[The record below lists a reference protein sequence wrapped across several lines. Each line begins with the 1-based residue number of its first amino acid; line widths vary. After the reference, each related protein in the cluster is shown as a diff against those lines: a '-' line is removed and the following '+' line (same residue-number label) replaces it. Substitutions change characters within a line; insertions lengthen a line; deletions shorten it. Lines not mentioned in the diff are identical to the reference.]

1 MTKRVRI
8 GSGSAYWGD
17 MFEPAVALA
26 ERGEVAYIGFDL
38 LAELTMSI
46 FQRVKAK
53 DPEKGYIPDLL
64 TILRMV
70 LPPAR
75 ERGVRLILNGGA
87 ANPVAAGKA
96 AVALA
101 AEMGLKGLRI
111 GTVTGDDISDQL
123 DDLAAAGWEFEN
135 LDTGERG
142 LDRIKGDIVAAHA
155 YIGSEGII
163 GALADGADVVITG
176 RVADSALFVAPLMHE
191 LGWTFDDPDW
201 DRIGAAITLGHL
213 VECAEC
219 VTGGMSNVWEAACC
233 PWDIGFPILD
243 VTDGPGGVT
252 AVLEKTPGSGGIVN
266 QWTVKE
272 HLLYE
277 THDPTSYLMPDG
289 IGDFTTLRIEDLG
302 DDRVRLTGMSGRAR
316 PDMLK
321 AQIGYRDGWIGEGQ
335 VVFSWP
341 DAPGKA
347 QRATEFLHHRF
358 ARAGLDPLALDMR
371 FLGVDALHGD
381 VAPPMAADPAEL
393 CLRVAGRTRTREEA
407 DVVRREVTHLWTVG
421 GLGTA
426 FGTPSPP
433 RPVIGLW
440 PTLVPR
446 DVVRPNWHVE
456 EVA

>member
-1 MTKRVRI
+1 VTKRVRI

-26 ERGEVAYIGFDL
+26 ERGEVSYIGFDF

-46 FQRVKAK
+46 FQRAKAK
-53 DPEKGYIPDLL
+53 DPETGYIPDLL
-64 TILRMV
+64 TLLRLIL
-70 LPPAR
+70 PTAR
-75 ERGVRLILNGGA
+75 EHGVKLILNGGA
-87 ANPVAAGKA
+87 ANPAAAGRVVAA
-96 AVALA
+96 LA
-101 AEMGLKGLRI
+101 TELGQKGLRI
-111 GTVTGDDISDQL
+111 GTVSGDDILGQL
-123 DDLAAAGWEFEN
+123 DDLVANGWVFEN

-142 LDRIKGDIVAAHA
+142 LDHVRGDIVAAHA
-155 YIGSEGII
+155 YIGSEGIV

-176 RVADSALFVAPLMHE
+176 RVADSALYVAPLMHE
-191 LGWTFDDPDW
+191 FGWTFEDPDW

-219 VTGGMSNVWEAACC
+219 VTGGMSNVWESARC

-243 VTDGPGGVT
+243 VTDGSDGVS

-277 THDPTSYLMPDG
+277 THDPASYLMPDG
-289 IGDFTTLRIEDLG
+289 IGDFTTLQIEELG

-316 PDMLK
+316 PETLK
-321 AQIGYRDGWIGEGQ
+321 AQIGYRNGWIGEGQ

-347 QRATEFLHHRF
+347 RRGIEFLQHRF
-358 ARAGLDPLALDMR
+358 AQAGIDPLALEMR

-381 VAPPMAADPAEL
+381 VAPPMPTDPDEL
-393 CLRVAGRTRTREEA
+393 CLRVAARTRTREEA
-407 DVVRREVTHLWTVG
+407 DIVRREVTHLWTVG

-446 DVVRPNWHVE
+446 AAVHASWNVE
-456 EVA
+456 EVH